1 MLACGALSC
10 TSTHTCHARLVY
22 VLLHSHSYVSYTTVR
37 SLARPHV
44 LLLSYFQFSC
54 TCTHATLLRGLLHL
68 HTYVMLRCCT
78 FSCTCTHASQ
88 ATLLYFPLR
97 LHTNGMLRYRTPSC
111 TCTHAYVSLRYVL
124 LHLHTYLWH
133 ATIRCLSLAHVHVT
147 PGYCT
152 FSCTCK
158 HVMLPDCTFSCTR
171 AHTSHYATARSAAL
185 AHVLFATP
193 LHVLMHSYTYPCY
206 ATASYHALV

>member
-1 MLACGALSC
+1 MFHTHTPFCCSTARSLALGHILMLACGALSC

-78 FSCTCTHASQ
+78 FSCTSTQTTCYAPVCSLAFPRRRHAR
-88 ATLLYFPLR
+88 LL
-97 LHTNGMLRYRTPSC
+97 
-111 TCTHAYVSLRYVL
+111 YVL
-124 LHLHTYLWH
+124 LHFHTH
-133 ATIRCLSLAHVHVT
+133 FFNKDLST
-147 PGYCT
+147 PRVQIC
-152 FSCTCK
+152 
-158 HVMLPDCTFSCTR
+158 
-171 AHTSHYATARSAAL
+171 
-185 AHVLFATP
+185 
-193 LHVLMHSYTYPCY
+193 
-206 ATASYHALV
+206 